1 MQLAQ
6 EVSSFVLALRKKS
19 DLRVR
24 QPLQKILLPV
34 QNEAQRQQ
42 FEQVKDLILG
52 EVNVKEMEFVS
63 DTSGLVT
70 KSIKP
75 DFKQLGKKLGAKMKA
90 AAEVISQFTQAD
102 IRQLEQTGSYDLQ
115 LNGETFTIEL
125 GEVIIAS
132 QDIEGWLVNS
142 TNGVTVALDVNV
154 TDKLVQEGIARE
166 LVNRLQNLRKSMDFN
181 VTDRIA
187 VTLED
192 HELIRSAVQHFGD
205 YIQRETLAE
214 RLDLSPK
221 VNGGTAIELDEVE
234 LGVKVEVM

>member
-6 EVSSFVLALRKKS
+6 EVSSLVLALRKKS

-90 AAEVISQFTQAD
+90 AAEVINQFT
-102 IRQLEQTGSYDLQ
+102 
-115 LNGETFTIEL
+115 
-125 GEVIIAS
+125 
-132 QDIEGWLVNS
+132 
-142 TNGVTVALDVNV
+142 
-154 TDKLVQEGIARE
+154 
-166 LVNRLQNLRKSMDFN
+166 
-181 VTDRIA
+181 
-187 VTLED
+187 
-192 HELIRSAVQHFGD
+192 
-205 YIQRETLAE
+205 
-214 RLDLSPK
+214 
-221 VNGGTAIELDEVE
+221 
-234 LGVKVEVM
+234 